1 MTTLICWTFHRGSQS
16 LICAVEEITKASYEV
31 CVLPS
36 WNIELATV
44 EHFTDSGAA
53 FRRHAEISLRFRE
66 VGWTTEHRVMHHRT
80 SPRGTDTLRA
90 SAAI

>member
-16 LICAVEEITKASYEV
+16 LICAVEEISKASYEV

-36 WNIELATV
+36 WNIEVATV
-44 EHFTDSGAA
+44 EHFTDPGAA
-53 FRRHAEISLRFRE
+53 FRRHAEISLHLRE
-66 VGWTTEHRVMHHRT
+66 GGWTTEHRATHHRM
-80 SPRGTDTLRA
+80 SPRGAAARRA